1 MEAVSGTRRG
11 GGGGGNCYYHFNN
24 KLQGICAKASDEDIS
39 INVGVGG
46 VKSSADHLYLT
57 TAQLGGIGLQEF
69 AHICLYNVIKAFLGP
84 TASAWLTSLAW
95 EQSAQ

>member
-1 MEAVSGTRRG
+1 MMEAVSGTRRG
-11 GGGGGNCYYHFNN
+11 GICYYHFNN
-24 KLQGICAKASDEDIS
+24 KVQGICAKASDDEEIS

-84 TASAWLTSLAW
+84 TASA
-95 EQSAQ
+95 

>member
-1 MEAVSGTRRG
+1 MGDMG
-11 GGGGGNCYYHFNN
+11 GGTFVTIT
-24 KLQGICAKASDEDIS
+24 LI
-39 INVGVGG
+39 INFRESVQKRVMMKIFPLMSGWGG

-84 TASAWLTSLAW
+84 TASA
-95 EQSAQ
+95 